1 MAISFII
8 YLQARPWRKSRTL
21 TRTRR
26 VTRREMTKMVSTSFF
41 RLLLEYAYSSIQHS
55 GGSEK
60 FGFRPGSFS
69 FILVLNTNLNSNF
82 LFTNID
88 SYFYWNVQFFYK
100 MWFVFAGNEQ
110 LDIGEKVCLQ
120 TESVFWIH
128 IYRIRIQPKIS
139 IRIQKKGLESG
150 SGS

>member
-1 MAISFII
+1 MFVGLNESSSYWDVSKICFIQLASFPNTSLVMAISFIV

-41 RLLLEYAYSSIQHS
+41 RLLLEYAYSSIQQS

-69 FILVLNTNLNSNF
+69 FILVLEH
-82 LFTNID
+82 
-88 SYFYWNVQFFYK
+88 QFK
-100 MWFVFAGNEQ
+100 
-110 LDIGEKVCLQ
+110 
-120 TESVFWIH
+120 
-128 IYRIRIQPKIS
+128 
-139 IRIQKKGLESG
+139 
-150 SGS
+150 